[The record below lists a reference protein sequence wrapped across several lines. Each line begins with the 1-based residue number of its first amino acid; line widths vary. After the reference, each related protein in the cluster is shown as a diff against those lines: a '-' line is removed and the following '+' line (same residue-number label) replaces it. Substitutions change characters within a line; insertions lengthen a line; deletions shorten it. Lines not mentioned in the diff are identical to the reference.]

1 MGPRT
6 SKMGSR
12 GLCEAI
18 LALQGA
24 MRAVLMHPEGLFQTL
39 RAPRG
44 RPGTPRN
51 HRVSINYLGKTA
63 IRENRFFSFREEF
76 FAFLAAAARR
86 SKNGVF
92 EDAIHSHTKQP
103 NSKVS
108 GSISEAPGR
117 LVFVSR
123 GGILAPASDKIY
135 EFGPF

>member
-1 MGPRT
+1 
-6 SKMGSR
+6 MGSR

-24 MRAVLMHPEGLFQTL
+24 VGAVLMRPGGPFQSL
-39 RAPRG
+39 RPPRG
-44 RPGTPRN
+44 GPGTPRN

-63 IRENRFFSFREEF
+63 IRKNGFFGFRAEF

-86 SKNGVF
+86 SKNSVF
-92 EDAIHSHTKQP
+92 EDERFAYIKQP

-108 GSISEAPGR
+108 GAISDAPR
-117 LVFVSR
+117 SLVFII
-123 GGILAPASDKIY
+123 GGGFLAPVSEKRY

>member
-1 MGPRT
+1 MA
-6 SKMGSR
+6 SR
-12 GLCEAI
+12 GLGEAI

-24 MRAVLMHPEGLFQTL
+24 VRAVLMHPEGLFQTL

-51 HRVSINYLGKTA
+51 HRVSSNYVGKTA
-63 IRENRFFSFREEF
+63 IRKNRFFGFRKEF

-86 SKNGVF
+86 SKNSVF
-92 EDAIHSHTKQP
+92 EDERFAYIKQP

-108 GSISEAPGR
+108 GAISEAPRR
-117 LVFVSR
+117 LVFII
-123 GGILAPASDKIY
+123 GGGFLAPVSEKRY